1 MKKGQVIPMSEKN
14 QSPLTLAQSWS
25 TNNYFDEATR
35 AEIKALIDSNNEK
48 EITERFYRDLEFG
61 TGGLRSIIGNGSN
74 RINKYQVR
82 RATQA
87 VCNQIQKMNFPKLAC
102 VGYDSRRFSKE
113 FAQEVAAVFAGNGF
127 TVYLFDKMLPVP
139 LLSFS
144 VRHHQA
150 SAGVMIT
157 ASHNPKEYNGYKLY
171 WNDGC
176 QVVPP
181 IDKEIINQYNAISDY
196 NTIQYL
202 NFNQGLENKK
212 IIMVGEAVELAYRQ
226 MLKTFAINPELCASR
241 GNELK
246 LVYTPIHGTGIN
258 MVPIALADLGF
269 SKIDI
274 VKEQEQPDE
283 NFSTV
288 KFPNPEYVE
297 ALTMAINQMIKTG
310 ADLCYGT
317 DPDCD
322 RIGVVVNHHG
332 KPEIL
337 NGNQVAVLLLH
348 YVLSQKKKQNKLPSD
363 ALVIKTI
370 VTSELQTTIANS
382 FNVKIEN
389 TLTGFKWMGLRL
401 AELEK
406 AGTKYS
412 FMFASEESYGYL
424 GHNQVRDKDGVS
436 AAVLTTE
443 MALFYKTQNKT
454 LIDALDDI
462 YSEFGFAYEGL
473 LSIDYFGK
481 EGAEKI
487 SRIMDYFR
495 SYRGT
500 IAGEEMVEME
510 DYLNLHTLNFI
521 NDQKTPIT
529 QTKSNVIGFK
539 FKSGNKLYL
548 RPSGTEPKIKF
559 YSMVQDKNG
568 SLDSRKKNALNKVDE
583 IENFIKKAVE
593 PI

>member
-1 MKKGQVIPMSEKN
+1 MSKKN
-14 QSPLTLAQSWS
+14 QKAYELAQFWS
-25 TNNYFDEATR
+25 TNQYFDESTR
-35 AEIKALIDSNNEK
+35 QEIKGLLANNDEK

-74 RINKYQVR
+74 RMNKYQVR

-87 VCNQIQKMNFPKLAC
+87 VCQQIQKMNLPKLAC
-102 VGYDSRRFSKE
+102 IGYDSRRFSKE
-113 FAQEVAAVFAGNGF
+113 FASEVAAVFAGNGF

-144 VRHHQA
+144 VRHHKA
-150 SAGVMIT
+150 TAGVMIT

-171 WNDGC
+171 WNDGG

-181 IDKEIINQYNAISDY
+181 VDQEIIDQYNSITDY
-196 NTIQYL
+196 NTIKYL
-202 NFNQGLENKK
+202 DFNQAIETGK
-212 IIMVGEAVELAYRQ
+212 ILLVGEKVEAAYRT
-226 MLKTFAINPELCASR
+226 MLKTFAINPELCAAR

-258 MVPIALADLGF
+258 MVPKALADLGF
-269 SKIDI
+269 TKIDI
-274 VKEQEQPDE
+274 VKEQEKADE

-288 KFPNPEYVE
+288 KSPNPENVE
-297 ALTMAINQMIKTG
+297 ALTMATSLMLKTN
-310 ADLCYGT
+310 ADLCFGT

-322 RIGVVVNHHG
+322 RIGVMVNQHG

-370 VTSELQTTIANS
+370 VTSELQTTIAKS
-382 FNVKIEN
+382 LNVNIEN

-401 AELEK
+401 SELEQK
-406 AGTKYS
+406 GIKYS

-436 AAVLTTE
+436 ASVLTAE
-443 MALFYKTQNKT
+443 MALYYKTQNKT

-462 YSEFGFAYEGL
+462 YQEFGFAYEGL
-473 LSIDYFGK
+473 LSIDYLGK

-487 SRIMDYFR
+487 SRIVDHFR
-495 SYRGT
+495 QFRGT
-500 IAGEEMVEME
+500 IAGEEIAEIE
-510 DYLNLHTLNFI
+510 DYLNLHTI
-521 NDQKTPIT
+521 NLSNNQKTPIT

-568 SLDSRKKNALNKVDE
+568 TLEERKKNALKHVGN
-583 IENFIKKAVE
+583 IENFIKKEVE
-593 PI
+593 PV